1 MVVGGS
7 QQETLDPGFV
17 LFGTRQQGVPVILRE
32 LVLPG
37 GFDLSEKN
45 RNDQKVPISSRSI
58 QFMIAIFGIVSLTLV
73 NITVIVKQFHPKW
86 RDSPSSMILQTGITL
101 FGFLII
107 IFLVVISQLNKTSE
121 MLIEEEN
128 KHESIDKEVLA
139 RQETKDDTY
148 ILSV

>member
-1 MVVGGS
+1 M
-7 QQETLDPGFV
+7 
-17 LFGTRQQGVPVILRE
+17 
-32 LVLPG
+32 
-37 GFDLSEKN
+37 SEKN
-45 RNDQKVPISSRSI
+45 RNDQKVSISSRSI
-58 QFMIAIFGIVSLTLV
+58 QFMIAIFGIFSFTLV
-73 NITVIVKQFHPKW
+73 NITVIVRQFHPKW
-86 RDSPSSMILQTGITL
+86 KDSPSSMILQTGITL

-121 MLIEEEN
+121 MLIEEES